1 VSAPVNSTTPLG
13 LNPTAR
19 LGSWPQALFNDG
31 RFERQSARLAAGS
44 VGKCAVLIASLV
56 RDDARRAAIVARD
69 NQNERE
75 AA

>member
-1 VSAPVNSTTPLG
+1 MHPLS
-13 LNPTAR
+13 PKAIVTAAVAAGKIDADWWR
-19 LGSWPQALFNDG
+19 LGELERRIAQLAQA
-31 RFERQSARLAAGS
+31 QA
-44 VGKCAVLIASLV
+44 